1 MPSRFNLLWSSL
13 TRFGEITFQYT
24 EINPMS
30 SSRDLSRPDPE
41 ELLRQIQAQEEH
53 DARGRLKIFLGY
65 APRVGKSLRMFDEGR
80 RRRKR
85 GQDVVIGAIQSKGS
99 ADLQKLIC
107 EFEVVA
113 PLQIDGKE
121 TIDVP
126 AILARHPQVCLIDE
140 MAKDNPP
147 GSRHAHRWQDI
158 EELRAHGVNVVGA
171 INLQHISEQ
180 QDAVERITGRRAANS
195 VPESFVHSA
204 DEIVIVDVPAEE
216 LAPGGGANALMPAQ
230 LSELREVALLLAAQV
245 VEHQLQRYMDSHGIM
260 QSWGTQERILVCITP
275 RSSARTMLESG
286 ARAMARFHGQLLAVY
301 VRQPE
306 ELSRANEE
314 ALQENL
320 AAAKKLG
327 AEVHIL
333 EGRDPMAEIIRFARE
348 QRVTQIFVGH
358 TQQSGWK
365 FWSQSPVDRLIQA
378 SEGMD
383 VRIFPSNNPA
393 GAPA

>member
-1 MPSRFNLLWSSL
+1 
-13 TRFGEITFQYT
+13 
-24 EINPMS
+24 MS
-30 SSRDLSRPDPE
+30 SRELSRPDPE

-53 DARGRLKIFLGY
+53 EARGRLKIFLGY

-99 ADLQKLIC
+99 QELEDLIR
-107 EFEVVA
+107 EFEVVP
-113 PLQIDGKE
+113 PLRIDGRE
-121 TIDVP
+121 TVDVE
-126 AILARHPQVCLIDE
+126 AILTRHPQVCLIDE

-147 GSRHAHRWQDI
+147 GSRHAHRWQDV
-158 EELRAHGVNVVGA
+158 EELRSHGVNVIGA

-180 QDAVERITGRRAANS
+180 QDAVERITGKRAPNS
-195 VPESFVHSA
+195 VPESFIHSA

-216 LAPGGGANALMPAQ
+216 LKLGSGASALTPAQ

-245 VEHQLQRYMDSHGIM
+245 VEHQLQRYMDAHGIM

-275 RSSARTMLESG
+275 RSSAHAMLESG
-286 ARAMARFHGQLLAVY
+286 ARAMSRFHGQLLAVY
-301 VRQPE
+301 VKQPE
-306 ELSRANEE
+306 ELSRAAEE
-314 ALQENL
+314 ALRENL
-320 AAAKKLG
+320 NYARKLG
-327 AEVHIL
+327 AEVHML
-333 EGRDPMAEIIRFARE
+333 EGRDPMTEIIRFARE

-358 TQQSGWK
+358 TQQSAWK
-365 FWSQSPVDRLIQA
+365 IWAQNPVERLIKA

-383 VRIFPSNNPA
+383 VRIFPNAHGSHA

>member
-1 MPSRFNLLWSSL
+1 M
-13 TRFGEITFQYT
+13 
-24 EINPMS
+24 

-85 GQDVVIGAIQSKGS
+85 GQDVVIGIIQSKGS
-99 ADLQKLIC
+99 DELENLIR
-107 EFEVVA
+107 EFEVVP
-113 PLQIDGKE
+113 PLRIDGRE
-121 TIDVP
+121 TIDVE
-126 AILARHPQVCLIDE
+126 AILGRRPQVCLIDE

-147 GSRHAHRWQDI
+147 GSRHSHRWQDV
-158 EELRAHGVNVVGA
+158 EELRAHGVNVIGA

-180 QDAVERITGRRAANS
+180 QDAVERITGRRAPNS
-195 VPESFVHSA
+195 VPESFIHSA

-216 LAPGGGANALMPAQ
+216 LQLSAGGVSTLTPAQ

-245 VEHQLQRYMDSHGIM
+245 VEHQLQRYMDAHGIL

-301 VRQPE
+301 VKQPT
-306 ELSRANEE
+306 ELSRAAEE
-314 ALQENL
+314 ALDENL
-320 AAAKKLG
+320 AYARKLG
-327 AEVHIL
+327 AEVHML
-333 EGRDPMAEIIRFARE
+333 EGRDAMGEIIRFARE
-348 QRVTQIFVGH
+348 QRVTQIFIGH
-358 TQQSGWK
+358 TQQSAWK
-365 FWSQSPVDRLIQA
+365 VWAQNPVDRLIQA

-383 VRIFPSNNPA
+383 VRIFPNAQVVHA
-393 GAPA
+393 GVPV

>member
-1 MPSRFNLLWSSL
+1 M
-13 TRFGEITFQYT
+13 
-24 EINPMS
+24 

-99 ADLQKLIC
+99 QDLENLIR
-107 EFEVVA
+107 EFEVV
-113 PLQIDGKE
+113 PCMRIDGKE
-121 TIDVP
+121 TIDVE
-126 AILARHPQVCLIDE
+126 AVLARHPQVCLIDE

-147 GSRHAHRWQDI
+147 GSRHAHRWQDV
-158 EELRAHGVNVVGA
+158 EELRAHGVNVIGA

-180 QDAVERITGRRAANS
+180 QDAVERITGRRAPNS
-195 VPESFVHSA
+195 VPESFIHSA

-216 LAPGGGANALMPAQ
+216 LQLNGSGGGVSTLTPAQ

-245 VEHQLQRYMDSHGIM
+245 VEHQLQRYMDAHGIL

-275 RSSARTMLESG
+275 RSSARAMLESG
-286 ARAMARFHGQLLAVY
+286 ARAMSRFHGQLLAVY
-301 VRQPE
+301 VKQPE
-306 ELSRANEE
+306 ELSRAAEE

-320 AAAKKLG
+320 AYARKLG
-327 AEVHIL
+327 AEVHML
-333 EGRDPMAEIIRFARE
+333 EGRDAMGEIIRFARE
-348 QRVTQIFVGH
+348 QRVTQIFIGH
-358 TQQSGWK
+358 TQQSAWK
-365 FWSQSPVDRLIQA
+365 VWAQNPVDRLIQA

-383 VRIFPSNNPA
+383 VRIFPSAQASHA